1 LIPGANG
8 SSGLVPG
15 FFKSKTIEILSS
27 L

>member
-1 LIPGANG
+1 LIPGAKG

-15 FFKSKTIEILSS
+15 FFKSKTIDILSS